1 MINELERL
9 LSNSNSP
16 YDKLCFSS
24 VVVMKDG
31 NTFSGVTVKNSIF
44 RDAVY
49 AEQTAI
55 ARAITAGYKYGD
67 FSEIHIMVSTSNIN
81 DLRHI
86 NKDMII
92 EHFEPSSEVFLYDI
106 NRNTKI
112 MKVGHLIFNIY

>member
-1 MINELERL
+1 MVNELERL

-31 NTFSGVTVKNSIF
+31 STFSGVTVKNQIF

-49 AEQTAI
+49 AEQAAI

-67 FSEIHIMVSTSNIN
+67 FDTIHIMVSTSNIN
-81 DLRHI
+81 DLRYI
-86 NKDMII
+86 NKDMIT
-92 EHFEPSSEVFLYDI
+92 EHFEPSSEVFLYDK
-106 NRNTKI
+106 NRNMRI
-112 MKVGHLIFNIY
+112 LKVGHLLFNIY